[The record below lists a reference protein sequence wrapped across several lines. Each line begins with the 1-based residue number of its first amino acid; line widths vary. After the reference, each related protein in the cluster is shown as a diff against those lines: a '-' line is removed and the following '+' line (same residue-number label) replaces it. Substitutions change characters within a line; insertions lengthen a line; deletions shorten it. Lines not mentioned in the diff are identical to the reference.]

1 MPRLSSS
8 FTYMLNW
15 SRSDFPSASSQSPG
29 LQSSLTEAMK
39 TGSTLAVTGV
49 EGQRLSSNA
58 LLSYLLKYPQDTGSR
73 PSKIKVF
80 VYTHCVFSMM

>member
-8 FTYMLNW
+8 FTYMHRLNW
-15 SRSDFPSASSQSPG
+15 SRADIPSASSQSPG

-58 LLSYLLKYPQDTGSR
+58 LLSYLLKYPQDTSSR

-80 VYTHCVFSMM
+80 VHNVYLA